1 MHSAILAIVTL
12 NPEKVVEGGSAPV
25 FYASDHAEQ
34 ERVSTVLSEILLG
47 MVHDLEYGVYLIVR
61 H

>member
-12 NPEKVVEGGSAPV
+12 NPEKVVEGGSAP

-47 MVHDLEYGVYLIVR
+47 MVHDLENGVYLIVR

>member
-1 MHSAILAIVTL
+1 MSNEVLAIVTL
-12 NPEKVVEGGSAPV
+12 NPEKVIAGGKAPV
-25 FYASDHAEQ
+25 FFASDQAEQ

-47 MVHDLEYGVYLIVR
+47 MVHDLENGVYIIVR

>member
-1 MHSAILAIVTL
+1 LAIVTL

-47 MVHDLEYGVYLIVR
+47 MVHDLENGVYLIVR